1 MINILTNAKSN
12 DLYDLFKIHKG
23 FIFLDENYIN
33 LCNLNNSNLNMYLV
47 LDEEID
53 NDLKLNCE
61 INNIPVIGI
70 PRYSKYLQHNILKKY
85 DINTPNTIYVNN
97 YKRNIL
103 LNVLNNYNN
112 NDKFYCK
119 MERGARGLGQFLATK
134 KQLLNLCDYH
144 NYEIKEYLKQFETKN
159 DIVENKKDQELKLE
173 TDYIEIEEK
182 NIEVENQK
190 NKNIM
195 YKHIGK
201 MKCNGSD
208 YVNFYNDMI
217 IQEAVDVLAE
227 YRLMYFYKEKPILV
241 KRTKTENN
249 WQANACNNIG
259 GIGSIIDTDINIE
272 KTDIYKKIDT
282 MCKDLKIPFLSVDLY
297 DTKISDNFNDAGV
310 FEFQMEFGY
319 SLTKKLDYTELH
331 NKLINSV
338 ENMYYENK

>member
-1 MINILTNAKSN
+1 MINILTNVKSN
-12 DLYDLFKIHKG
+12 DLYDLFKINKD
-23 FIFLDENYIN
+23 FNFLNENYIN
-33 LCNLNNSNLNMYLV
+33 LCDLNNSNLDMYLI
-47 LDEEID
+47 LDEQIN

-85 DINTPNTIYVNN
+85 GINTPNTIYVNN

-112 NDKFYCK
+112 DDKFYCK
-119 MERGARGLGQFLATK
+119 MGRGARGLGQFLATK
-134 KQLLNLCDYH
+134 KQLLNLCDYEG
-144 NYEIKEYLKQFETKN
+144 YKIKEYLKQFETKN
-159 DIVENKKDQELKLE
+159 DIVENKNDQEHKLE
-173 TDYIEIEEK
+173 TDYIEIKEK

-190 NKNIM
+190 DKKGM
-195 YKHIGK
+195 YKHIGE

-217 IQEAVDVLAE
+217 IQETVNALAE
-227 YRLMYFYKEKPILV
+227 YRLMYFYNNKPIFI
-241 KRTKTENN
+241 KRTKNEDN

-259 GIGSIIDTDINIE
+259 GIGSIVDTDIEIE

-282 MCKDLKIPFLSVDLY
+282 MCKDLKIPFLSIDLY
-297 DTKISDNFNDAGV
+297 DTKISDNFNDVGV

-319 SLTKKLDYTELH
+319 SLTKNLDYKELH

-338 ENMYYENK
+338 KNMYYDFK